1 MKTYHWGI
9 IGLGKIAYK
18 FAKDLQTL
26 PNAKLWAVASTSQSR
41 ADDFAAEYDVP
52 NAFGRYEDLV
62 NCPDLDVI
70 YIATPHTGHF
80 PCTMLC
86 LKNKIPV
93 LCEKPFGINAAE
105 VAKMIQTAKEND
117 TFLMEALWTRFLP
130 KTIEILRL
138 IGEDKIG
145 KIVEIQ
151 ADFGFKAKF
160 DPESR
165 LFKKELGG
173 GALLDIGIYPLFLS
187 LLLLG
192 ESTEIQA
199 SALFGETNVDESTSM
214 ILTYKATN
222 QVAILHSTLRA
233 TTPTEAF
240 IYGEKGFIK
249 IHSRFHEPYSGIT
262 LHIYEGE
269 EQIFLFENTCI
280 GYAYEAVEVMQCL
293 SENKK
298 ESSILPLSFSTKL
311 IKLLDNVAKKTLLS
325 S

>member
-1 MKTYHWGI
+1 METYNWGI
-9 IGLGKIAYK
+9 IGLGKIAHK

-26 PNAKLWAVASTSQSR
+26 PNAKLWAVASTLQSR

-52 NAFGRYEDLV
+52 NAFGTYEDLV
-62 NCPDLDVI
+62 NCPDLDVV

-93 LCEKPFGINAAE
+93 LCEKPFGMNAEE
-105 VAKMIQTAKEND
+105 VGKMIQTAKEND

-130 KTIEILRL
+130 KTIEILSL
-138 IGEDKIG
+138 IKENRIG

-165 LFKKELGG
+165 LFKKNLGG

-192 ESTEIQA
+192 EPTEIQA
-199 SALFGETNVDESTSM
+199 NAILGETNVDESTSM
-214 ILTYKATN
+214 ILTYKTTN
-222 QVAILHSTLRA
+222 QIAILHSTLRA

-240 IYGEKGFIK
+240 IYGKKGFIK

-262 LHIYEGE
+262 LHLYEGE
-269 EQIFLFENTCI
+269 EKIFYFENNCI
-280 GYAYEAVEVMQCL
+280 GYAYEAAEVMQCL

-298 ESSILPLSFSTKL
+298 ESALLSLSFSTKL

>member
-1 MKTYHWGI
+1 MKTYNWGI
-9 IGLGKIAYK
+9 IGLGKIAHK

-52 NAFGRYEDLV
+52 NAFGTYEDLV
-62 NCPDLDVI
+62 NCPDLDVV

-86 LKNKIPV
+86 LKSKIPV
-93 LCEKPFGINAAE
+93 LCEKPFGMNAEE
-105 VAKMIQTAKEND
+105 VGKMIQTAKEND

-138 IGEDKIG
+138 IEEDKIG
-145 KIVEIQ
+145 KIVEMQ
-151 ADFGFKAKF
+151 ADFGFKANF

-192 ESTEIQA
+192 EPTEIQA
-199 SALFGETNVDESTSM
+199 NAIFGETNVDESTSM
-214 ILTYKATN
+214 ILTYKTTN

-240 IYGEKGFIK
+240 VYGEKGFIK

-262 LHIYEGE
+262 LHLYEGE
-269 EQIFLFENTCI
+269 EQIFYFENTCI
-280 GYAYEAVEVMQCL
+280 GYAYEAAEVMQCL

-298 ESSILPLSFSTKL
+298 ESALLPLPVSTKL
-311 IKLLDNVAKKTLLS
+311 TKLLDNVAKKTLLS

>member
-1 MKTYHWGI
+1 METYNWGI
-9 IGLGKIAYK
+9 IGLGKIAHK

-26 PNAKLWAVASTSQSR
+26 PNAKLWAVASTLQSR

-52 NAFGRYEDLV
+52 NAFGTYEDLV
-62 NCPDLDVI
+62 NCPDLDVV

-93 LCEKPFGINAAE
+93 LCEKPFGMNAEE
-105 VAKMIQTAKEND
+105 VGKMIQTAKEND

-130 KTIEILRL
+130 KTIEILSL
-138 IGEDKIG
+138 IKENRIG

-165 LFKKELGG
+165 LFKKNLGG

-192 ESTEIQA
+192 EPTEIQA
-199 SALFGETNVDESTSM
+199 NAILGETNVDESTSM
-214 ILTYKATN
+214 ILTYKTTN
-222 QVAILHSTLRA
+222 QIAILHSTLRA

-240 IYGEKGFIK
+240 IYGKKGFIK

-262 LHIYEGE
+262 LHLYEGG
-269 EQIFLFENTCI
+269 EQIFYFENNCI
-280 GYAYEAVEVMQCL
+280 GYAYEAAEVMQCL

-298 ESSILPLSFSTKL
+298 ESALLSLSFSTKL